1 MSDILFTPAAVL
13 DMLSQIDELNDKE
26 LGLEENDDINLVF
39 TIGDS
44 RYEIS
49 GKRATRVHTDSKNY
63 ESAMDADDECLHDLE
78 EEDRIDIQDAVEGGI
93 IKETV
98 KTLLVGGLVRLTS
111 RLVK

>member
-1 MSDILFTPAAVL
+1 MTDVLFTPAAVL
-13 DMLSQIDELNDKE
+13 DMLSQIDELRDYE
-26 LGLEENDDINLVF
+26 LGLEENDLNLVF

-49 GKRATRVHTDSKNY
+49 GKKAPQVHTDSTNY
-63 ESAMDADDECLHDLE
+63 ETAMDADDECLYQLAKNDK
-78 EEDRIDIQDAVEGGI
+78 IDIQEDVEGGI

-111 RLVK
+111 GLVK